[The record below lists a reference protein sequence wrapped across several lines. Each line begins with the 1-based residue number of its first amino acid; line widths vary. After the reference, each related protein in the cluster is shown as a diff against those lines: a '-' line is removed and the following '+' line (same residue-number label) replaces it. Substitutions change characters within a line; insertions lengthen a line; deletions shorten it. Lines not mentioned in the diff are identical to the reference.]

1 MTLFVLAMIN
11 TEKNRASISPT
22 KLESAHALF
31 FYRDDCP
38 KCRQHFL
45 TYYLKSLFDDHYVLI
60 NTNNASNAKLAQH
73 YHVEKVPTIIVK

>member
-11 TEKNRASISPT
+11 TEKNRASISST
-22 KLESAHALF
+22 KLESAHALV

-38 KCRQHFL
+38 KCRQNFL
-45 TYYLKSLFDDHYVLI
+45 TYYLKSLVDDHYVLI